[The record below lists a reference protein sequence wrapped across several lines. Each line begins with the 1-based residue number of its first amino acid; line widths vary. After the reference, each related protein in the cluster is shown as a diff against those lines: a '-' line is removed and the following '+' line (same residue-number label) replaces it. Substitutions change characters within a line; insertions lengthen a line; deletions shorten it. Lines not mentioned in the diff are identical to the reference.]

1 MLDAGGGGVCCL
13 EKIKNFNQCFIYY
26 NVDCRFYIYVP
37 CGPIPPVNKTLVQII
52 GVGTFLLR
60 FIVIQKFILPS
71 DLEILS
77 ARVTRL

>member
-52 GVGTFLLR
+52 GVGTFLL
-60 FIVIQKFILPS
+60 K
-71 DLEILS
+71 DLL
-77 ARVTRL
+77 